1 MKGSQTRHQEAK
13 YQYRSIAA
21 ARTIFCGYGP
31 HLYVSVP
38 EDLLELKNIA
48 IHASLLFDV
57 SVSAPNRKLHW
68 IGGAYQINP
77 YPDQTVASEQPQMIY
92 INQAA
97 DGNRRVDVTIDI
109 SHLIP
114 LIPID
119 DNPTFDQPN
128 FEVSM
133 VTDPTGANSV
143 TGVLEIWKV
152 DLIYTT
158 KGIQ

>member
-1 MKGSQTRHQEAK
+1 MRGSQTRHQEVK
-13 YQYRSIAA
+13 YQYRSVAV

-31 HLYVSVP
+31 HLDISVP
-38 EDLLELKNIA
+38 EDLLELKNVA
-48 IHASLLFDV
+48 IHASIVFDV
-57 SVSAPNRKLHW
+57 SVSAPNRVLHW
-68 IGGAYQINP
+68 IGGAYVVNP
-77 YPDQTVASEQPQMIY
+77 YPDQTVSPTQPAMIHVLES
-92 INQAA
+92 A
-97 DGNRRVDVTIDI
+97 DANRRVDVTIDI

-114 LIPID
+114 QIEID
-119 DNPTFDQPN
+119 DNPTFDQPS

>member
-1 MKGSQTRHQEAK
+1 MRGGITRHQEAK
-13 YQYRSIAA
+13 YQYRSVAV
-21 ARTIFCGYGP
+21 ARSIFCGYGP
-31 HLYVSVP
+31 ILGVSVP
-38 EDLLELKNIA
+38 DDLLELKNVA
-48 IHASLLFDV
+48 IHASIVFDV
-57 SVSAPNRKLHW
+57 SVASGNRKLHW
-68 IGGAYQINP
+68 IGGRYTLNP
-77 YPDQTVASEQPQMIY
+77 YPDQTASSEQAAMIH
-92 INQAA
+92 ILQSA
-97 DGNRRVDVTIDI
+97 DANRRVDVTIDI

-114 LIPID
+114 ELTID
-119 DNPTFDQPN
+119 TNPTFDQPS